1 MDPQQVLQAV
11 MQAVPADI
19 LLQFLQIISQMS
31 EEEIGQLIA
40 MLQKQQGGVQ
50 PQGEPAPQNERQ
62 QGQQNLY
69 GNGY

>member
-40 MLQKQQGGVQ
+40 MLQKQQGGGQ